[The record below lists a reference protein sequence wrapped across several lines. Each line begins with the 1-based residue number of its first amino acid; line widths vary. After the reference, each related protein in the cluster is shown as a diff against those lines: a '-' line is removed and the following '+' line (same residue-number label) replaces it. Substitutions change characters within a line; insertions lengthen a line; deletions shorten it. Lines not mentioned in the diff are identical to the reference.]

1 MYTLGCG
8 LKGGGH
14 QGCSLGGVASPH
26 EIDKHMITDRQSL
39 EKNVIIFKMEGP
51 NTNLIKERQAKDL
64 EALNEMIEQIAV
76 ESEEDIK
83 IDKIIRLGTRRAN
96 YKDNLRSAIVSF
108 STIESK
114 KMFRRN

>member
-1 MYTLGCG
+1 
-8 LKGGGH
+8 
-14 QGCSLGGVASPH
+14 
-26 EIDKHMITDRQSL
+26 
-39 EKNVIIFKMEGP
+39 MEGP
-51 NTNLIKERQAKDL
+51 NTNLIKVRQAKDL

-114 KMFRRN
+114 KMFR